1 MEDYYRKDVEFSDS
15 TINFQSLDWSESNEE
30 PYDVSGSETEE
41 TSFYSQ
47 TKEKY
52 IIRCFGVSDHG
63 HSVCV
68 NIENFTPFYFVKVP
82 MKWKK
87 KDINPFIDNL
97 IETEIKSK
105 KDNLYF
111 AMKRFSDSFVRS
123 KCILVNK
130 KDFYGFTG
138 EKEYRFLRL
147 VFNNSYAFSTSSRII
162 AQHNEGKCR
171 IKGINFILKL
181 YESNLNPVL
190 KFFHLKNIQPT
201 NWITCNKF
209 TFPEEKVSN
218 CQIEISADWSDL
230 QPFNNKTSAKILQA
244 SFDIE
249 TDSSDG
255 HSFPSPYNKE
265 DSVIQIATS
274 FKVYGEKDFLVK
286 HLITLKNCSPIESSD
301 GIPIIIESYNTE
313 KEVILA
319 WKKLLVKM
327 SPDIIYGYNS
337 DSFDF
342 WYIHERSVLLRCN
355 NEFLKLGKLISIPG
369 KLELKT
375 FTSSAYG
382 TTEYRRLKIPGIINF
397 DILIFLQ
404 REYKLTSYKLDN
416 VAKLYLNENKVP
428 MDIKEMF
435 RMFKRGRADD
445 ISEIGLYCVQDTCL
459 PQKLVDNLLIF
470 QTQISMS
477 NVSFVPVKYL
487 IERGQQIKTFSLI
500 TKSTSKLN
508 YLVPVINNIDP
519 DEINDFKKPR
529 NIDSDSDD
537 DYDDDNEFVGATV
550 LKPMAGCYYEPVVT
564 LDFKSL
570 YPSIMMAHNMCYS
583 TIVEKDKY
591 LNLPG
596 YMYNTHN
603 WTDPKKD
610 DKGKVITDSE
620 GIPLTTEHSITFAT
634 KENIQGILPNILQ
647 GLVNSRQEYKDLM
660 KTAYK
665 SGDKMLGDVY
675 DKNQQAVKVTM
686 NSIYGFVGAQMLP
699 CKKIA
704 ATVTAVGRQM
714 IAGSKEYV
722 ETNYIGSEVVY
733 GDSVTGD
740 TPILLRDRLTK
751 RIFIKTIDSICENW
765 VEYPEFKMFDET
777 IRLEKQYS
785 TTYLEVWSDK
795 GWNPIKKLIRHKT
808 SKKIYRVLT
817 HTGCVD
823 VTEDHSLCNEKGE
836 KVKPTEVKV
845 GDNLLHSFPTE
856 FNEIKETKVF
866 MKKKVLETFKCK
878 GCNIEQDVNNFYKAS
893 NIKRGYSSQ
902 CKDCLY
908 YKKSTHPVR
917 NIMKDFK
924 FENYILTENEA
935 KCWGFF
941 QGDGSCGKYTCK
953 SGVKASWALNNN
965 DLVRLNYFKDLLE
978 KIEPVKFKILDTLNS
993 SGVYKLVPV
1002 GSLIYMVD
1010 KYRKLFY
1017 DTFDCN
1023 AEGDKYKIVP
1033 NCILNASKEIKT
1045 AYWEGYHEADG
1056 GKTNGYNNKNPSFAV
1071 KGKIGAMCM
1080 YYLIRSIGFDM
1091 YLNLS
1096 THPKKQEMYWLNM
1109 IKDTKRSKNNIKKII
1124 EKRQVNTEE
1133 FVYDIETEFGK
1144 FNAGVGQLTIAN
1156 TDSLFLQF
1164 NTKLQRKYEEECKN
1178 EKTDKEYLNK
1188 LKREVIAEAMELG
1201 KKAGKELTKSLF
1213 KYPISLDFEKVNM
1226 PCILLSKKR
1235 YIINK
1240 YEENADEYKQ
1250 TSKGIVLNRR
1260 DNFKLIKELYTSI
1273 VDIVMNMVHKDSKD
1287 KLKIYELIENTIQ
1300 GIINTTIDLDKL
1312 IITKTYKPVKKNE
1325 NLPQIALVKKLTERD
1340 PAGAPRYNDKIPY
1353 VIIDTNSLTPLPQYQ
1368 KVEDPDYVKERGLSL
1383 DAEYYINYLEK
1394 PISELLKFFIENPND
1409 LFKIP
1414 LKQYKIQRK
1423 EKIMNKLTELR
1434 ENKRIIIK
1442 RKNKI

>member
-1 MEDYYRKDVEFSDS
+1 MEDYYRKAINFSDS
-15 TINFQSLDWSESNEE
+15 KINFQSLDWAESNEE

-209 TFPEEKVSN
+209 TLPEEKVSN
-218 CQIEISADWSDL
+218 CQIEICADWSDL
-230 QPFNNKTSAKILQA
+230 QAFNDKTSAKILQA

-286 HLITLKNCSPIESSD
+286 HLITLKNCSPIESTD
-301 GIPIIIESYNTE
+301 GIPIVIESYDTE

-342 WYIHERSVLLRCN
+342 WYIHERSVLLKCN

-445 ISEIGLYCVQDTCL
+445 IALVGLYCVQDTCL
-459 PQKLVDNLLIF
+459 PQKLVDKLLIF

-537 DYDDDNEFVGATV
+537 DYDDDDDFVGATV
-550 LKPMAGCYYEPVVT
+550 LKPMAGVYYEPVVT

-596 YMYNTHN
+596 YTYNTHN

-634 KENIQGILPNILQ
+634 KESETDIQGILPNILQ

-665 SGDKMLGDVY
+665 SGDTMLGDVY

-714 IAGSKEYV
+714 IANSKEYV
-722 ETNYIGSEVVY
+722 EKNYIGSEVVY

-740 TPILLRDRLTK
+740 TPILLRDPITK
-751 RIFIKTIDSICENW
+751 NVYIKQIADLFEESTIKF
-765 VEYPEFKMFDET
+765 EYPEFKMFDET
-777 IRLEKQYS
+777 IRLEKEYS
-785 TTYLEVWSDK
+785 LSDLEVYSDK
-795 GWNPIKKLIRHKT
+795 GWNPIKKVIRHKT
-808 SKKIYRVLT
+808 NKKIYRVT
-817 HTGCVD
+817 TQKGEVD
-823 VTEDHSLCNEKGE
+823 VTEDHSLCDIEGNKI
-836 KVKPTEVKV
+836 KPTEV
-845 GDNLLHSFPTE
+845 NLNTLLLHSFPDWSE
-856 FNEIKETKVF
+856 FGKLQPIRKSKMTYYNSKLKNMEKYCRNSFLTK
-866 MKKKVLETFKCK
+866 
-878 GCNIEQDVNNFYKAS
+878 
-893 NIKRGYSSQ
+893 
-902 CKDCLY
+902 
-908 YKKSTHPVR
+908 
-917 NIMKDFK
+917 
-924 FENYILTENEA
+924 
-935 KCWGFF
+935 
-941 QGDGSCGKYTCK
+941 
-953 SGVKASWALNNN
+953 NNN
-965 DLVRLNYFKDLLE
+965 YCFEINEETLQLDYKNPYGHTNKIISIEYLRGGNDKDL
-978 KIEPVKFKILDTLNS
+978 
-993 SGVYKLVPV
+993 
-1002 GSLIYMVD
+1002 
-1010 KYRKLFY
+1010 
-1017 DTFDCN
+1017 
-1023 AEGDKYKIVP
+1023 
-1033 NCILNASKEIKT
+1033 
-1045 AYWEGYHEADG
+1045 
-1056 GKTNGYNNKNPSFAV
+1056 
-1071 KGKIGAMCM
+1071 
-1080 YYLIRSIGFDM
+1080 
-1091 YLNLS
+1091 
-1096 THPKKQEMYWLNM
+1096 
-1109 IKDTKRSKNNIKKII
+1109 
-1124 EKRQVNTEE
+1124 E

-1144 FNAGVGQLTIAN
+1144 FNAGVGQMILFN
-1156 TDSLFLQF
+1156 TDSIFIRF

-1178 EKTDKEYLNK
+1178 ENADKQYLNR

-1240 YEENADEYKQ
+1240 YEDNPDEYKQ

-1260 DNFKLIKELYTSI
+1260 DNFRLIKELYTSI

-1383 DAEYYINYLEK
+1383 DAEYYIKYLEK

-1414 LKQYKIQRK
+1414 LKQYKIERK

-1442 RKNKI
+1442 RNNKI

>member
-1 MEDYYRKDVEFSDS
+1 MEKYYRKPITFSDS
-15 TINFQSLDWSESNEE
+15 TIKFQSLDWLEFNEAVDE
-30 PYDVSGSETEE
+30 SGSEEE
-41 TSFYSQ
+41 TSFYSP

-52 IIRCFGVSDHG
+52 IIRCFGVSDQG
-63 HSVCV
+63 YSVCV
-68 NIENFTPFYFVKVP
+68 NIENFTPFYFIKVP

-87 KDINPFIDNL
+87 KDINPFIDSL

-111 AMKRFSDSFVRS
+111 AMKRFSDCIVRS

-147 VFNNSYAFSTSSRII
+147 VFNNSQAFSTSARII

-171 IKGINFILKL
+171 IQGINFILKL

-201 NWITCNKF
+201 NWISCDSF
-209 TFPEEKVSN
+209 TLPEEKVSN
-218 CQIEISADWSDL
+218 CQIEISTDWMNL
-230 QPFNNKTSAKILQA
+230 QPFNNKSSAGVLQA

-255 HSFPSPYNKE
+255 HSFPSPYNKN
-265 DSVIQIATS
+265 DAVIQIATS
-274 FKVYGEKDFLVK
+274 FKIYGQQDFLVK
-286 HLITLKNCSPIESSD
+286 HIITLKQCDPIESTD

-342 WYIHERSVLLRCN
+342 WYIHERSNLLRCN

-397 DILIFLQ
+397 DILIFIQ
-404 REYKLTSYKLDN
+404 REYKLISYKLDN

-435 RMFKRGRADD
+435 QMFKRGKPD
-445 ISEIGLYCVQDTCL
+445 EIKEIAKYCVQDTCL
-459 PQKLVDNLLIF
+459 PQRLVDKLLIF

-500 TKSTSKLN
+500 TKNTSKLN

-519 DEINDFKKPR
+519 DDINDFKKPR
-529 NIDSDSDD
+529 NVDSDSDEED
-537 DYDDDNEFVGATV
+537 NDDNDFVGATV
-550 LKPMAGCYYEPVVT
+550 LSPMTGCYYEPVVT

-570 YPSIMMAHNMCYS
+570 YPSIMMAHNLCYS

-591 LNLPG
+591 LGLPG
-596 YMYNTHN
+596 YTYNTHN
-603 WTDPKKD
+603 WTDPQKD
-610 DKGKVITDSE
+610 DKGKVILDSE
-620 GIPLTTEHSITFAT
+620 GNPLTTEHSITFA
-634 KENIQGILPNILQ
+634 KKQGEGDIQGILPKILQ
-647 GLVNSRQEYKDLM
+647 GLVNARQEYKNLM

-665 SGDKMLGDVY
+665 SGDIMLGDVY

-714 IAGSKEYV
+714 IAASKEYV
-722 ETNYIGSEVVY
+722 ETNYKPSKIVY
-733 GDSVTGD
+733 GDSVTGE
-740 TPILLRDRLTK
+740 TPLLLRDPNTGLIHIET
-751 RIFIKTIDSICENW
+751 IKSIMNENI
-765 VEYPEFKMFDET
+765 EYPEFKMFDET

-785 TTYLEVWSDK
+785 KTHYEIWTDK
-795 GWNPIKKLIRHKT
+795 GWSKIKKVIKHKT
-808 SKKIYRVLT
+808 HKKIYKVLT
-817 HTGCVD
+817 HSGYIE
-823 VTEDHSLCNEKGE
+823 VTEDHSLLDEECKIL
-836 KVKPTEVKV
+836 KP
-845 GDNLLHSFPTE
+845 
-856 FNEIKETKVF
+856 
-866 MKKKVLETFKCK
+866 
-878 GCNIEQDVNNFYKAS
+878 
-893 NIKRGYSSQ
+893 
-902 CKDCLY
+902 KDCNLATKLLTSYPKEFESKITTISKNRAILY
-908 YKKSTHPVR
+908 
-917 NIMKDFK
+917 
-924 FENYILTENEA
+924 
-935 KCWGFF
+935 GFF
-941 QGDGSCGKYTCK
+941 YGDGSCGRYECQSGLKY
-953 SGVKASWALNNN
+953 SFALNNA
-965 DLVRLNYFKDLLE
+965 DLNVLNYLKGLLE
-978 KIEPVKFKILDTLNS
+978 IEYPDVKFTIDNTIKS
-993 SGVYKLVPV
+993 SGVYKLRGENPKNFVNE
-1002 GSLIYMVD
+1002 
-1010 KYRKLFY
+1010 YRPLFY
-1017 DTFDCN
+1017 DSDRN
-1023 AEGDKYKIVP
+1023 KKVP
-1033 NCILNASKEIKT
+1033 LEILNSNTEIIQ
-1045 AYWEGYHEADG
+1045 AFFDGYWMADG
-1056 GKTNGYNNKNPSFAV
+1056 GRKDKEKQGCTRFDNKGQIGSAGLYFLMKRLGYNVS
-1071 KGKIGAMCM
+1071 
-1080 YYLIRSIGFDM
+1080 
-1091 YLNLS
+1091 LNTRKDKENIMRL
-1096 THPKKQEMYWLNM
+1096 TITKKKQRKISNQ
-1109 IKDTKRSKNNIKKII
+1109 IKKIDI
-1124 EKRQVNTEE
+1124 NDYGKIYVYDLETEE
-1133 FVYDIETEFGK
+1133 GR
-1144 FNAGVGQLTIAN
+1144 FNAGVGDIQAKN
-1156 TDSLFLQF
+1156 TDSIFICFNTELQF
-1164 NTKLQRKYEEECKN
+1164 EYEKICKKMDLYDDTEEKHNT
-1178 EKTDKEYLNK
+1178 KEYLNK
-1188 LKREVIAEAMELG
+1188 LKTELIREAMELG
-1201 KKAGKELTKSLF
+1201 KKAGKELTKALF
-1213 KYPISLDFEKVNM
+1213 KYPISLDFEKVNI

-1240 YEENADEYKQ
+1240 YEDNEFEFKQ
-1250 TSKGIVLNRR
+1250 TSKGIILNRR

-1287 KLKIYELIENTIQ
+1287 KLKIYKLIEDTIT

-1325 NLPQIALVKKLTERD
+1325 NLPQLALVKKLTERD

-1353 VIIDTNSLTPLPQYQ
+1353 VIIDTNSLVPLPQYQ
-1368 KVEDPDYVKERGLSL
+1368 KVEDPDYVKEHNLSL
-1383 DAEYYINYLEK
+1383 DAEYYIKYLEK

-1414 LKQYKIQRK
+1414 LKEYKIERK
-1423 EKIMNKLTELR
+1423 ERIMNKLIELR
-1434 ENKRIIIK
+1434 QNKRIIIK
-1442 RKNKI
+1442 RKTEN